1 MQVAYDP
8 NTNCLLSGMILK
20 VASWYPTR
28 RGTRRSAGRRVAH
41 NGLVLEPDVRRK
53 AVTVYDGRVHARQTH
68 IYILYKYVC
77 INTCIFSRI
86 FEEKGGAAAS

>member
-68 IYILYKYVC
+68 IYICLMLLYHMYIYIYV
-77 INTCIFSRI
+77 
-86 FEEKGGAAAS
+86 

>member
-28 RGTRRSAGRRVAH
+28 RGTRRSAGRR
-41 NGLVLEPDVRRK
+41 K

-68 IYILYKYVC
+68 IYNIYINMYV
-77 INTCIFSRI
+77 
-86 FEEKGGAAAS
+86 